1 MTVLHANDIS
11 CLIMICREEKDMG
24 RKIELYNE
32 IREKLPDPEVLKMI
46 TDDYIDSSLDKIWNR
61 FILRMYHISF

>member
-11 CLIMICREEKDMG
+11 RLIMICREEKDMG

-32 IREKLPDPEVLKMI
+32 IREKLPDPEVLKIPSMI
-46 TDDYIDSSLDKIWNR
+46 TDDYIDSSLDKI
-61 FILRMYHISF
+61 